1 MPTLKKTNF
10 DLIIITLPMK
20 CKTKPSQQEKLSNL
34 ADNAEVYA
42 KEKISFYK
50 ILDAKEDS

>member
-1 MPTLKKTNF
+1 MPTLKKTHF